1 MKGEIKRGF
10 KRGAILFILI
20 FIGMLFIW
28 GISTSSAVSPRTE
41 KICTLCHNM
50 DTIKVFVKTPEE
62 WEVILGR
69 MKVFGAPIEDGE
81 IEEIASE
88 LAKEFT
94 LGLGVMDTHLSFI
107 PKGGHFQSIHPFK
120 LYIPNE
126 ADDTVSVIDP
136 QDNKVTAV
144 VTRLRAPHTS
154 VMTHDGRFALVTNS
168 RLLSNFLVII
178 DTGTNRIIGEIRVGR
193 TPKHVE
199 LSRDGRFA
207 YVANQGDNTISIV
220 DIERRKEVETIEVGK
235 WPYVAKIDRKEQFI
249 WVTNMYDNTVSI
261 IDAKT
266 MRVVETIEVGLQPM
280 GLAFS
285 KDKKYAFVSNMASGT
300 VSVINLEQRKVVRN
314 ISVGNRPID
323 IEVSKWSRKAYVT
336 VAGEGTVK
344 VIDPVSLR
352 VIGRIDLGEERGAH
366 GILLNPTGRYAY
378 VTNQD
383 SNSVS
388 LLQLEFNGGGG
399 QVISTIPVGRFP
411 GCI

>member
-1 MKGEIKRGF
+1 MNRGKKYF
-10 KRGAILFILI
+10 YQGCALI
-20 FIGMLFIW
+20 IIMLVVIFY
-28 GISTSSAVSPRTE
+28 GYVGRAFSAVSPRTE

-81 IEEIASE
+81 IEEVASE

-94 LGLGVMDTHLSFI
+94 IGLGVMDANLSFI
-107 PKGGHFQSIHPFK
+107 PKGAHFQSIYPFK

-126 ADDTVSVIDP
+126 ADDTISVIDP
-136 QDNKVTAV
+136 QNSKVTAV
-144 VTRLRAPHTS
+144 ITRLRAPHTS
-154 VMTHDGRFALVTNS
+154 IMTHDGRFALVTKS
-168 RLLSNFLVII
+168 RLLSNFLAVV
-178 DTGTNRIIGEIRVGR
+178 DTGTDRIIGEIRVGR

-220 DIERRKEVETIEVGK
+220 DIEQRKEVETIEVGK

-249 WVTNMYDNTVSI
+249 WVTNTYENTVSI
-261 IDAKT
+261 IDAKKKT
-266 MRVVETIEVGLQPM
+266 VVGVIEVGLQPM

-285 KDKKYAFVSNMASGT
+285 KDKKYAFVSNSGSGT
-300 VSVINLEQRKVVRN
+300 VSVINLEQRKVIKN

-323 IEVSKWSRKAYVT
+323 IEVSKWSRKAYVA
-336 VAGEGTVK
+336 VAGEGNVK
-344 VIDPVSLR
+344 VIDPVSLK
-352 VIGRIDLGEERGAH
+352 VIGIINLGEERGAH

-388 LLQLEFNGGGG
+388 LLQLEYTGGGG
-399 QVISTIPVGRFP
+399 QVVTTIPVGRFP